1 MMSYDDLFTRNIGI
15 LSGEELSTLRMSTVA
30 LAGVGGVGGIQ
41 LITLARTGI
50 GTFHIADPECF
61 ELSDINRQYG
71 ASLSTVGR
79 KKVDVL
85 TDLVHDINPEA
96 CVDSYSTGITKEN
109 VDAFL
114 DKADIVI
121 DSVEYFALDMKV
133 ALARK
138 ARERGLY
145 LVTSPTW
152 GYGASLIVF
161 SPQGMTFETFFGI
174 ELCDREDFFT
184 KGKRYADRLFPLK
197 PLYLHPY
204 PYGDDMLEGKKP
216 ASVLC
221 LGTLLSA
228 ALVTT
233 EVISLL
239 LQKRVPITA
248 PRVIQVDLFRRSID
262 ITDLSERI

>member
-1 MMSYDDLFTRNIGI
+1 MPYDDLFTRNVGI
-15 LSGEELSTLRMSTVA
+15 LSLEELYTLKMSTVA

-41 LITLARTGI
+41 LITLARTGV
-50 GTFHIADPECF
+50 GAFHIADPECF
-61 ELSDINRQYG
+61 QMSDINRQYG
-71 ASLSTVGR
+71 ASLSTVER

-85 TDLVHDINPEA
+85 TDLVTDINPEA
-96 CVDSYSTGITKEN
+96 HVNSYSTGITEEN
-109 VDAFL
+109 IEAFL

-121 DSVEYFALDMKV
+121 DSIEYFALDMKV
-133 ALARK
+133 ALAQK
-138 ARERGLY
+138 ARERGLF

-174 ELCDREDFFT
+174 DLCGQEDFFT

-197 PLYLHPY
+197 PLYLQPY
-204 PYGDDMLEGKKP
+204 PYGDDMLEGKQP

-239 LQKRVPITA
+239 LQNREPITA
-248 PRVIQVDLFRRSID
+248 PRVIQLDLFRRSID
-262 ITDLSERI
+262 ITDLSEKT